1 MTLASR
7 AKIATA
13 IISVQSQRLSSR
25 LRDIFRLSATARA
38 IISTVDDR
46 ARNPIYHCHVCV
58 VDNAIVVAAAAAAA
72 AAAASK
78 GEFRLNPNRKVD
90 PLRRVEPRGSRQF
103 TSIIP
108 RQRDET
114 IADRH
119 SASRGSLSV
128 LGGFCDNARMAK
140 GARDTS

>member
-1 MTLASR
+1 MMLANR

-13 IISVQSQRLSSR
+13 IIAVQSQRLSSTPRETFR
-25 LRDIFRLSATARA
+25 LRTARA

-46 ARNPIYHCHVCV
+46 ARNPIYHRHVCV
-58 VDNAIVVAAAAAAA
+58 VDN
-72 AAAASK
+72 AASK

-108 RQRDET
+108 RQRDEKRSPIGIRRQRGRASPFLAASAIT
-114 IADRH
+114 RGWRKARVTPRRIIIDR
-119 SASRGSLSV
+119 G
-128 LGGFCDNARMAK
+128 C
-140 GARDTS
+140 

>member
-1 MTLASR
+1 MMLANR

-13 IISVQSQRLSSR
+13 IISVQSRRLSSR
-25 LRDIFRLSATARA
+25 PRDIFRLSATARA
-38 IISTVDDR
+38 IISTVDDG

-58 VDNAIVVAAAAAAA
+58 VDNAIVVAAAAA